1 MTNKIMKI
9 QFLLLQRGH
18 IKNYIDN
25 GKIIHKFGILLLNF
39 YYVQKCP
46 QIDVKRFICS
56 LK

>member
-1 MTNKIMKI
+1 MKI
-9 QFLLLQRGH
+9 QFLLFQRG

-25 GKIIHKFGILLLNF
+25 GKIIHKFEILLLNF